1 VTPVV
6 ECSSSKHKAL
16 SLNLTAKINKYIK
29 HYGNRF
35 GSKCLMQELGR
46 ELGNLLAENN
56 GLDFFFFM
64 FYWSYI
70 VTFTKVLT
78 IYHS

>member
-56 GLDFFFFM
+56 GLDFFFFHVLLELHRDV
-64 FYWSYI
+64 YQSSYNI
-70 VTFTKVLT
+70 
-78 IYHS
+78 S